1 MHLDRSD
8 AASRVSS
15 LQKRCDIENSVFRMS
30 AFVPAATNL
39 SFKRSAPVT
48 GACGQRIE
56 STAFLG
62 APLSQRARMPVA
74 TESGND
80 GLSRKAKVR
89 MDVTVVVG
97 DNEPIEAAIRRFK
110 KDVTKSGHLFE
121 LRRRR
126 YFETATEK
134 RLRKATAAK
143 RKARIARSQS
153 ERKKA
158 P

>member
-1 MHLDRSD
+1 M
-8 AASRVSS
+8 
-15 LQKRCDIENSVFRMS
+15 
-30 AFVPAATNL
+30 PAAAAEYP
-39 SFKRSAPVT
+39 RAPKTKV
-48 GACGQRIE
+48 G
-56 STAFLG
+56 S
-62 APLSQRARMPVA
+62 
-74 TESGND
+74 
-80 GLSRKAKVR
+80 VR

-97 DNEPIEAAIRRFK
+97 ENEPIESAIRRFK

-153 ERKKA
+153 ERNRKR
-158 P
+158 